1 MCVED
6 HRQCPFTP
14 NRRVAGPSDLSRSQT
29 PETSIVT
36 TASQNEA
43 EESVE
48 SEEETAGERTTKVG
62 RTRGGMKVAARIA
75 APSELLHGRRVGG
88 SLHAG
93 PHSLRPRVVAQV
105 NAADSCLRIR
115 RRRGAGGVFIT
126 VEPLAPCSLD
136 TRPKVVARWFCFP
149 VLVFADRVRTFRPRS
164 ADRTPSGVLPYRLA
178 LDTALVA
185 APRSLASRAT
195 RDPDL
200 SPHRPSPSET

>member
-1 MCVED
+1 MPACVRALICALRS
-6 HRQCPFTP
+6 HRTTESERQ
-14 NRRVAGPSDLSRSQT
+14 NSRR

-43 EESVE
+43 EESDE

-136 TRPKVVARWFCFP
+136 TRPKVVARCTLVVFRFWF
-149 VLVFADRVRTFRPRS
+149 LRIVFEPS
-164 ADRTPSGVLPYRLA
+164 AHAPQ
-178 LDTALVA
+178 TARQA
-185 APRSLASRAT
+185 AFF
-195 RDPDL
+195 
-200 SPHRPSPSET
+200 HIV